1 MLQMTLGPYIQLGRA
16 ACGHFNSLDLK
27 CCKSGYKKE
36 PLELPTISIVIEIH
50 KSAIFDRLKINI
62 FCLEFMTRRR
72 IRLKEKRRKRR
83 KMWGLSFE
91 KIGDNVIVQKPMT
104 L

>member
-36 PLELPTISIVIEIH
+36 PLELPSIVIEIH

-62 FCLEFMTRRR
+62 FLSR
-72 IRLKEKRRKRR
+72 IHDSEPNSFKREEKKEKK
-83 KMWGLSFE
+83 
-91 KIGDNVIVQKPMT
+91 NVGVVI
-104 L
+104 